1 MRSSILMLNLTSK
14 TNKVKKAKA
23 SELTFISVIKRD
35 GSGTEPVNSDEIT
48 NLLETF
54 GNQNREHELRC
65 LSMSQ
70 GTFILSEFNSYVVKL
85 KEA

>member
-1 MRSSILMLNLTSK
+1 
-14 TNKVKKAKA
+14 VKKAKA

-54 GNQNREHELRC
+54 GNQNREHELHC
-65 LSMSQ
+65 LSISQ
-70 GTFILSEFNSYVVKL
+70 GTFILSEFNTYVVKL
-85 KEA
+85 KVK